1 MTTLSAFALR
11 AAKGAG
17 VPVRVCH
24 AHSTFDRHSDHYLI
38 KAARCGPLPPRTRPC
53 AWRAES
59 SPRKTCSGGGRRRRS
74 SCPTP
79 SIWSALRPTR
89 RPRRGLGLEGRLPA
103 LCGAVRPAEK
113 PTLFAGR
120 LRARATAA
128 ADDAAAAGGGRR
140 GKGAAR
146 ARRAARPCRARPL
159 PAAGRSRAVGTPRRT
174 PSCCPRC
181 TRGSPLSDWKRR
193 RRACPACSRTRSRAR
208 RTCAGAPRFCRSGGR
223 SGRKRWQKICPA
235 LTDGAARLRRAGYD
249 IRQEAGRLCEVYER
263 AVLPFLTDTFLGEE
277 KR

>member
-1 MTTLSAFALR
+1 MT
-11 AAKGAG
+11 
-17 VPVRVCH
+17 
-24 AHSTFDRHSDHYLI
+24 
-38 KAARCGPLPPRTRPC
+38 
-53 AWRAES
+53 
-59 SPRKTCSGGGRRRRS
+59 
-74 SCPTP
+74 
-79 SIWSALRPTR
+79 ALRPL
-89 RPRRGLGLEGRLPA
+89 PDQGGAAALCRRGRDRAHGVRRARRAKPVRAAGEGGGHPAQRHRSGALCARPAGQGAARARGALPA

-159 PAAGRSRAVGTPRRT
+159 PAAGRSRARGTPRRT

-208 RTCAGAPRFCRSGGR
+208 RTCAGAPRFLPLGR
-223 SGRKRWQKICPA
+223 EIWAEAMAKDMPR